1 MSMKYKNQDKQIMTE
16 EQKLIE
22 KFGQDAGMRVPVG
35 YFDAFAEE
43 MAEKLPAYPEAP
55 KLQPLTRWQRVRP
68 YVYLA
73 AMFAGIW
80 CMMQMFHHISN
91 VGNVSLEEPPA
102 HIASLMED
110 PEISDYYSVPSD
122 ESDYELESEVSEAYS
137 DMEEFEKDF
146 GYEISPEYDKI
157 DL

>member
-1 MSMKYKNQDKQIMTE
+1 MK
-16 EQKLIE
+16 E
-22 KFGQDAGMRVPVG
+22 KSDILSKIGKDAGFKVPEN
-35 YFDAFAEE
+35 YFSDFAEK
-43 MAEKLPAYPEAP
+43 MASSLPEQEIKPLPEP
-55 KLQPLTRWQRVRP
+55 TLWHKVRP
-68 YVYLA
+68 FVYMA
-73 AMFAGIW
+73 AMFAGVW

-102 HIASLMED
+102 HIAALMED

>member
-1 MSMKYKNQDKQIMTE
+1 MKEKKSDILSQIGR
-16 EQKLIE
+16 KSG
-22 KFGQDAGMRVPVG
+22 FSVPEN
-35 YFDAFAEE
+35 YFDNFAKE
-43 MAEKLPAYPEAP
+43 MENILPKHEVIPEIKP
-55 KLQPLTRWQRVRP
+55 SKWNKIRP
-68 YVYLA
+68 YIYMT

-102 HIASLMED
+102 HIAALMED